1 MPDFDVSRIPSMT
14 DAELAA
20 FEADTTAPLDFWTAV
35 EAERGRRNRAGG
47 ASGGPASPVARSPA
61 PPAPPAPPAAAV
73 GHGVAG
79 APAVN
84 LPGADDPRLQSAMQL
99 LSGLLVPG
107 ERLLAYAVQRRL
119 FALLHRRVIVAATTG
134 RAIIMTRGLFGG
146 YTPADVRWQDL
157 KDANVRA
164 GVFGATLSIASLVSG
179 DLGSQEHVGGVAV
192 VGGLQKDAAQQ
203 VYTIAQSQEQAWREK
218 RRVRDLDE
226 LRAQSGGIQ
235 FGAGGAGG
243 AAAMAGALAGGD
255 PTDRLR
261 RAKEMMDSGLITDA
275 EYESIKARVV
285 EAL

>member
-20 FEADTTAPLDFWTAV
+20 FEADTTAPIDFWTAV
-35 EAERGRRNRAGG
+35 EAERGRRDRARRAGG
-47 ASGGPASPVARSPA
+47 APGAAA
-61 PPAPPAPPAAAV
+61 PGVPAA
-73 GHGVAG
+73 
-79 APAVN
+79 
-84 LPGADDPRLQSAMQL
+84 PGPDDPRLQSALQL

-107 ERLLAYAVQRRL
+107 ERLLGYAVQRRL

-134 RAIIMTRGLFGG
+134 RAIVMTRGLFGG

-164 GVFGATLSIASLVSG
+164 GIFGATLSIASLVSG
-179 DLGSQEHVGGVAV
+179 DLGSQEHVGGMAV

-203 VYTIAQSQEQAWREK
+203 VYTIAQAQEQAWREK

-235 FGAGGAGG
+235 LGAGGVG
-243 AAAMAGALAGGD
+243 ASAMAGALVGGD

-285 EAL
+285 DAL